1 MANLTVL
8 KIFFFYKY
16 AKEITQS
23 NPLKSQAKKKNAG
36 KTISPEKSQ
45 RMKDK
50 IFCKQYKQRVE
61 KFTFS

>member
-23 NPLKSQAKKKNAG
+23 NPLKSQAKKKDCFLTSMQKKYPLRNLRG
-36 KTISPEKSQ
+36 
-45 RMKDK
+45 
-50 IFCKQYKQRVE
+50 
-61 KFTFS
+61 